1 MNLIS
6 VCINHHTAPVDA
18 REALFLQEEEIRNFI
33 NEIKGKLLN
42 EGLVISTCNRTEIY
56 GLPANQ
62 NINSQTVQ
70 DFLLQYKAK
79 QTFNT
84 EYFQH
89 FFSRPA
95 LRTSFQRSGRNRF
108 YANRR

>member
-18 REALFLQEEEIRNFI
+18 REGLFLQEEEIRNFI
-33 NEIKGKLLN
+33 AEIKGKLLS

-56 GLPANQ
+56 GVPSNQ
-62 NINSQTVQ
+62 DINSQTIQ
-70 DFLLQYKAK
+70 NFLLQYKAK
-79 QTFNT
+79 QSFNT

-89 FFSRPA
+89 FISRPA
-95 LRTSFQRSGRNRF
+95 LEHLFGVEIKC
-108 YANRR
+108 